1 MIHIVSFYVV
11 VDNAAMVD
19 VGETII
25 AREGVQVTINCTQ
38 LFNNK
43 IKSGVQNPT
52 VVWYKDRLTLKT
64 GSNPNVVI
72 SKDRKLCIITST
84 LLTLDNQAGNDGNY
98 NCEVC
103 GGIRNCNDK
112 KSNLVICGKREYF
125 NNFIHT
131 YSMYIF
137 IICIYY
143 ILM

>member
-1 MIHIVSFYVV
+1 MSFYVV
-11 VDNAAMVD
+11 VDNAAIVD
-19 VGETII
+19 IGEAII

-38 LFNNK
+38 LINNK
-43 IKSGVQNPT
+43 INSGVQNPT
-52 VVWYKDRLTLKT
+52 VAWSKDGVTLKT
-64 GSNPNVVI
+64 GSDPNVVL

-84 LLTLDNQAGNDGNY
+84 LLTLGDQAGNDGNY

-103 GGIRNCNDK
+103 GGIRNCNNK
-112 KSNLVICGKREYF
+112 KSNLVICGKSEYF